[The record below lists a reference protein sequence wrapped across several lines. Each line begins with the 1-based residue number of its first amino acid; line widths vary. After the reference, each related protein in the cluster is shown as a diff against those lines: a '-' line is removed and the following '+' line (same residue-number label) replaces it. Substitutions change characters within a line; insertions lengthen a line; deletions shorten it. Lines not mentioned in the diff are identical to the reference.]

1 MELVRKT
8 IHMMRQKGRAVSQM
22 TLDDDYNIP
31 EAMPDA
37 GMIVQEKGKLEI
49 GDIRTENGRV
59 IVRGSLQF
67 FILYMEDAEESG
79 LYSVKG
85 QIPFEEN
92 MNVEAVQEGDSLKLD
107 WMLEDVSAVLINSR
121 KFGIKAVVT
130 LELAVEELKDQ
141 EVPVA
146 AEGIGGLQ
154 VKTCPLSA
162 AALAVRKRDTCRV
175 KDEIILPAN
184 KPNIRKVIWQDVAL
198 QGTELRLGD
207 GEISVK
213 GELVVFLLYE
223 SEEDFGKAGW
233 LEQILPFNS
242 RVDAAGCGEGM
253 LGSLKLALANADLEI
268 KPDYDGELR
277 VINIDA
283 LLELDIRVYQE
294 EKLDMI
300 CDLYHPALD
309 LVPEVSPAV
318 CESLLLSN
326 ASKCRV
332 SDRLKTG
339 AQEPSILQLCHGSGE
354 IRIDSCSAA
363 EDGILVEGAVQ
374 VRILYVTADDSH
386 PMLCL
391 KGDIPF
397 EHRVEVPGIKKD
409 SVWYIHTSLEQLGVD
424 MVSSAEVEVKAV
436 VLVNALVFASQTID
450 CITGVSENP
459 PDPEALRALPG
470 FLLYVAQPADTL
482 WDVAKAYRTR
492 TDRIRELNGLASEE
506 LRSGQKLILVKEMER
521 EKERTGTM

>member
-1 MELVRKT
+1 MCAVELVRKT
-8 IHMMRQKGRAVSQM
+8 IHMIRQKGKAVSQM

-37 GMIVQEKGKLEI
+37 GNVIQEKGKLEI
-49 GDIRTENGRV
+49 EEIKTENGRV
-59 IVRGSLQF
+59 AVRGILLFS
-67 FILYMEDAEESG
+67 ILYMDDAEENS
-79 LYSVKG
+79 LHSVKG
-85 QIPFEEN
+85 KIPFEET
-92 MNVEAVQEGDSLKLD
+92 MNAESVQEGDSLKLD
-107 WMLEDVSAVLINSR
+107 WMLEDLSAVLINSR

-130 LELAVEELKDQ
+130 LELAVEELKDE

-146 AEGIGGLQ
+146 AEGIDGLQ

-162 AALAVRKRDTCRV
+162 AALAVRKRDTSRI

-184 KPNIRKVIWQDVAL
+184 KPNIRQVIWQDVTM

-213 GELVVFLLYE
+213 GELVVFVLYE
-223 SEEDFGKAGW
+223 GEEDYGKASW
-233 LEQILPFNS
+233 LEQTLPFSS
-242 RVDAAGCGEGM
+242 RLDVSGCQEGM
-253 LGSLKLALANADLEI
+253 LGNLKLTLANADLEI

-277 VINIDA
+277 VINLDA
-283 LLELDIRVYQE
+283 LLELDIRIYQE
-294 EKLDMI
+294 EKLDMV
-300 CDLYHPALD
+300 CDLYHPARD
-309 LVPEVSPAV
+309 LVPESLPVL
-318 CESLLLSN
+318 CESLLVSN

-339 AQEPSILQLCHGSGE
+339 SQEPSILQLCHGNGE
-354 IRIDSCSAA
+354 IRVDDCTVT
-363 EDGILVEGAVQ
+363 ENGILVEGAVQ

-397 EHRVEVPGIKKD
+397 EHRIEVPGID
-409 SVWYIHTSLEQLGVD
+409 RNSVWHLHTSLEQISVD
-424 MVSSAEVEVKAV
+424 MVSSAELEVKAV
-436 VLVNALVFASQTID
+436 ILVNALVFGRSTVN
-450 CITGVSENP
+450 CITDVSENE

-482 WDVAKAYRTR
+482 WDVAKTYRT
-492 TDRIRELNGLASEE
+492 TTERICELNGLTSEE
-506 LRSGQKLILVKEMER
+506 LKPGQKLILVKEMGR
-521 EKERTGTM
+521 VSS